1 MDLVWQII
9 IPYLIS
15 LAASLRGG
23 AILEKE
29 QEELKEKLEKQ
40 AAAIAAAQDRPP
52 LKEQLRLVGTEVA
65 RSLSSAHMTAAE
77 KHIHMLFADPVF
89 QEDLARWLTARRPPQ
104 KKEAESVLSAQ
115 LVAALRRGGVGPDHI
130 EVFEKSYFDRIE
142 KVVFSNPVLAQWRFG
157 LAIDAGLERL
167 EELEAVIQGEGEQ
180 TRQEVIEQHRVT
192 QQEIKEMAALLAD
205 SGIKPFSTEQRLK
218 AERRYWDIAL
228 ESCDIMDLHNLPESD
243 RHLATRQQELK
254 LRRLYV
260 PLRIKVELAADRP
273 YDETP
278 LDKLED
284 QRLKSQKQ
292 IDPDDEKDRVP
303 VGERLE
309 KTGRLVLLGDPGSG
323 KTTLLRW
330 IATAYLLRLKEDP
343 AYKDLPDVA
352 TLPDKEWLPIVVRC
366 RDLDEACKTGAITDI
381 LAETFRKA
389 QLTPGEADVLQAVI
403 IDKLAT
409 GQALLLVDGLDEIA
423 QPGVRARFCQQIERL
438 HIAYPLVP
446 IIVTCRIV
454 GYREMKYRLGRGFEH
469 AVVAGFSKSD
479 KDEFARRWCEITEM
493 ADRRQKATEELI
505 GAIHGSDRIERLA
518 VNPMLLTT
526 LALVKRKVGKLPERR
541 ADLYHEAVLV
551 LLNWRSEVDEPIDP
565 REAMP
570 QLEYVA
576 YDMCRQGVQQL
587 PEDDILD
594 LLDRLREEYPNL
606 RALKKHEPAD
616 FLRLLERRTG
626 ILSEVGEKRHK
637 GRQSPIFEFRHLTF
651 QEYLAAL
658 ALVEGKFPGRDKT
671 KGLAGHI
678 APLAG
683 ETGECKSKYKMEVKV
698 KDNWREVLR
707 LCAICCADDEVDAV
721 LLAILN
727 PVPGEDP
734 EKTAWARAILAIS
747 CLADEPNV
755 GDETA
760 HKVFNAFARQINRGD
775 RTRHTKTTADAAAM
789 TLVGLE
795 WAAPLRAELIRE
807 FCRRAPLVRHSPGS
821 LCAMMGTAAALKDD
835 KELEPWWIDRV
846 NGLQSGDESEAIGAA
861 LDIMFMAYKDRCVIV
876 AGLVSGLLGLLN
888 KNGPAAHAAAWA
900 LGWLSKKKKLTATTE
915 ETGQL
920 ISFVSHPDS
929 DIEAVRWAIEALGE
943 SKDPRAVAPLIE
955 RMIDEKESIAVRETA
970 IRGLGNIGDPRAVE
984 PFIEIMTDEKESI
997 AVRVAAIRGL
1007 GEISD
1012 PRAVAPLMER
1022 MADENKDVRIA
1033 AIKALGE
1040 SKDPRAV
1047 APLIE
1052 RMADKNKDV
1061 RESALGVLAKINEDK
1076 TDRKLLTRYFDG
1088 EWSWLDPQEP
1098 IDEQRI
1104 EAAATEL
1111 EISRDE
1117 VYRRYERLAKK
1128 YNLKLARQGR
1138 E

>member
-15 LAASLRGG
+15 LAASKHAG

-29 QEELKEKLEKQ
+29 QEKLKEKLEKQ

-65 RSLSSAHMTAAE
+65 RSLSSAHMTAAK

-89 QEDLARWLTARRPPQ
+89 QEDLARWLTAWRPPQ

-115 LVAALRRGGVGPDHI
+115 LVAALRRGGVEPAHI
-130 EVFEKSYFDRIE
+130 REFESGYFDRIE
-142 KVVFSNPVLAQWRFG
+142 KVVFSNPVLAQWRLG
-157 LAIDAGLERL
+157 LAMDAALERL
-167 EELEAVIQGEGEQ
+167 EELEAVIRGEGEQ
-180 TRQEVIEQHRVT
+180 TRQEIIEQHRVT
-192 QQEIKEMAALLAD
+192 RQEIKEMAALLAD
-205 SGIKPFSTEQRLK
+205 SGIKRFSTEQRLQ
-218 AERRYWDIAL
+218 AERRYRDIAL

-260 PLRIKVELAADRP
+260 PLRIKVEMAADQP

-284 QRLKSQKQ
+284 QRLERKKQ
-292 IDPDDEKDRVP
+292 VDPDDDKDRVP
-303 VGERLE
+303 VGERLG
-309 KTGRLVLLGDPGSG
+309 KNGRLVLLGDPGSG

-343 AYKDLPDVA
+343 AHKDLPDVA

-438 HIAYPLVP
+438 HIAYPLAS

-469 AVVAGFSKSD
+469 AVVAGFRKSD

-493 ADRRQKATEELI
+493 ADRRQKATEELF

-734 EKTAWARAILAIS
+734 EKTAWARAILALS

-760 HKVFNAFARQINRGD
+760 HKVFNAFARHINSNDAGGNVR
-775 RTRHTKTTADAAAM
+775 TTADAAAM
-789 TLVGLE
+789 GLVGLE

-807 FCRRAPLVRHSPGS
+807 FCRREPLVRQFPGS
-821 LCAMMGTAAALKDD
+821 LCGMMGTAAAKDD
-835 KELEPWWIDRV
+835 KELEQWWIDRV

-861 LDIMFMAYKDRCVIV
+861 LDIMEMAYEIRGVMVEC
-876 AGLVSGLLGLLN
+876 LVSGLLGLLN

-900 LGWLSKKKKLTATTE
+900 LGWLSKNKKLTATTE

-929 DIEAVRWAIEALGE
+929 DIEAVRWVIKALGE
-943 SKDPRAVAPLIE
+943 IKDPRAVAPLME
-955 RMIDEKESIAVRETA
+955 RMADEKDSIDVRETA
-970 IRGLGNIGDPRAVE
+970 IEALGKIKDPRAME
-984 PFIEIMTDEKESI
+984 PLIEIMTDEKESI

-1012 PRAVAPLMER
+1012 PRAVGSLIERLADENFQVRYSTILSLGQINDPRAVGPLMER
-1022 MADENKDVRIA
+1022 MADEEMYVREI
-1033 AIKALGE
+1033 ALGM
-1040 SKDPRAV
+1040 
-1047 APLIE
+1047 LIH
-1052 RMADKNKDV
+1052 
-1061 RESALGVLAKINEDK
+1061 SEDE

-1088 EWSWLDPQEP
+1088 AMICLDPQEP

-1104 EAAATEL
+1104 AAAATEL